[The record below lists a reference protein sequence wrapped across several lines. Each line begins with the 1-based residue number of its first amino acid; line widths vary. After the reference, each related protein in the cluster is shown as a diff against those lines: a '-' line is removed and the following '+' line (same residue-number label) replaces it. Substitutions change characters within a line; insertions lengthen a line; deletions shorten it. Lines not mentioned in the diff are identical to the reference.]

1 MKIGKSVAL
10 VTGAN
15 RGIGRSLVEALLGAG
30 ASRVYAAAR
39 DTKALARVVALDPER
54 VVALELDVT
63 SAQSIEDAAKR
74 APDVTLLINNA
85 GVLASYNLLTSSK
98 AQLEQDFAVNFHGVL
113 AVTKAFLPALER
125 SQAAA
130 IANVLTVVSLASRP
144 VIGGYSASKAAAF
157 SLTQALRA
165 ELKEKKID
173 VHAVIPGAVDTDMIR
188 AFPIVKT
195 SPALVA
201 KAIVEGIDH
210 GDEDILTDPMARDAF
225 DRWRKDPKAF
235 ERYFGSL

>member
-1 MKIGKSVAL
+1 MKIAKSVAL

-15 RGIGRSLVEALLGAG
+15 RGIGRSLVEALLRAG
-30 ASRVYAAAR
+30 CGRVYAAAR
-39 DTKALARVVALDPER
+39 DKKTLDDVVALSPER

-63 SAQSIEDAAKR
+63 SVKSVEDAARR
-74 APDVTLLINNA
+74 AHDVTLVINNA

-98 AQLEQDFAVNFHGVL
+98 DQVEQDFAVNFYGAL

-125 SQAAA
+125 SQGAA
-130 IANVLTVVSLASRP
+130 IANILTVVSLASRP

-157 SLTQALRA
+157 SMTQALRA
-165 ELKEKKID
+165 ELKNKKID

-188 AFPIVKT
+188 AFPIAKT
-195 SPALVA
+195 SPSLVA
-201 KAIVEGIDH
+201 TAIVEGIDR
-210 GDEDILTDPMARDAF
+210 GDEDIVTDPMARDAF
-225 DRWRKDPKAF
+225 ARWQKDPKEF